1 MPNKLFIEQEKRF
14 RRKIDELAPTI
25 YAAFCIA
32 LKREFKFGYYRTYRV
47 LKVTQ
52 VLWHE
57 AAVGGLDI
65 VKQCEEET
73 GIDLM
78 SELRAR
84 EQGVEGER
92 I

>member
-1 MPNKLFIEQEKRF
+1 MDRRYIEQEKRF

-32 LKREFKFGYYRTYRV
+32 LRREYKFGYGRTYRI
-47 LKVTQ
+47 LAMTHK
-52 VLWHE
+52 LWHE
-57 AAVGGLDI
+57 AAVGDIDI
-65 VKQCEEET
+65 VKQCEKET

-78 SELRAR
+78 SELKAK
-84 EQGVEGER
+84 EHGVEGER